1 MPSNPE
7 RPVVEPAIDKAQA
20 RRSFERAADGYDDV
34 ALLQREVGA
43 RLLERL
49 EYLRVQ
55 PEVALDL
62 GCGTGLI
69 TAGLMR
75 RYPGARVYALDFA
88 EGMLR
93 HTRRHGRWL
102 RRPRCVCG
110 DMESLPLADA
120 SVDMLCSNLAFQWAT
135 DRERLFAECRRVLR
149 PGGVLMFTTFGPDTL
164 RELREAWQR
173 VDGMAHV
180 NPFADMHDIGDEL
193 MRAGFADPVMDVER
207 MTLTYGGVMEL
218 MRDLKQLGARNVLS
232 SRRRGL
238 TGKAGW
244 RAMAEAYEA
253 FRRDGRLPA
262 SYEVVHGQ
270 GWVVDATQRR
280 VPLDSL
286 FKR

>member
-7 RPVVEPAIDKAQA
+7 PPVSDPVIDKAQA

-34 ALLQREVGA
+34 ALLQREVGE

-49 EYLRVQ
+49 AYLRVQ

-62 GCGTGLI
+62 GCGTGQI

-75 RYPGARVYALDFA
+75 RYPKARVYALDFA
-88 EGMLR
+88 ERMLR
-93 HTRRHGRWL
+93 HTRRHGRWR
-102 RRPRCVCG
+102 RRPHCVCG

-120 SVDMLCSNLAFQWAT
+120 SVDMLCSSLAFQWAT

-164 RELREAWQR
+164 RELRAAWQR

-207 MTLTYGGVMEL
+207 MTLTYAEVMEL
-218 MRDLKQLGARNVLS
+218 MRDLKQLGAHNVLS
-232 SRRRGL
+232 ARRRGL

-253 FRRDGRLPA
+253 FREDGRLPA

-270 GWVVDATQRR
+270 GWVVDATQRQ

-286 FKR
+286 IRR